1 MRLTVYTDYSLRV
14 LMYLGIRPDRL
25 CTIQEIATAYDIS
38 RNHLMK
44 VAHQLGLAGYVDT
57 VRGRGGGL
65 RLARPPAQIGIG
77 AVVRACEEDFRLVEC
92 FDPERNRCVIT
103 PACRLTAMLAEALDA
118 YLAVLD
124 SYTLADL
131 LRDDTRLRR
140 LLAIAEG

>member
-25 CTIQEIATAYDIS
+25 CTIQEIASAYGIS

-92 FDPERNRCVIT
+92 FDAERNRCVIT